1 MKGKGTAGIGILA
14 AVALI
19 VWAVSSSRPQP
30 ESPASISR
38 TIEATTTA
46 LGSAYGAALGAQL
59 SIAAQDSQ
67 PDPAALD
74 EEVLRAVLAS
84 LMEEAGIGATQEQ
97 IQGVIGQYRA
107 LASRAQGLL
116 NQVPAGGL
124 GGLAPAGAPT
134 DQQALLSALLSQL
147 PAPAPGTAP
156 HRAQGSSQPAPVG
169 AAPQAPAAIGGGKN
183 SAGAGSAPFSG
194 PDIDINSNRLES
206 ELGQMKERMSQM
218 EGGF

>member
-59 SIAAQDSQ
+59 SLTAQA
-67 PDPAALD
+67 PADPAALD
-74 EEVLRAVLAS
+74 EEALRAVLAG
-84 LMEEAGIGATQEQ
+84 LMEEAGIGATQDQ

-124 GGLAPAGAPT
+124 GAAAPAGTPA
-134 DQQALLSALLSQL
+134 DQQAVLAALLSQL
-147 PAPAPGTAP
+147 PVPAAGAVPNKAPG
-156 HRAQGSSQPAPVG
+156 SSNPAPV
-169 AAPQAPAAIGGGKN
+169 APAPQAPAVGN
-183 SAGAGSAPFSG
+183 SNTAPPAPFAG
-194 PDIDINSNRLES
+194 PDIDIDGSRLES
-206 ELGQMKERMSQM
+206 DMGQMRDRMSRM
-218 EGGF
+218 ENEF